1 MARILNAHQRAFTIQ
16 PKLQRQVF
24 QAVVVPP
31 LCVATAKAN
40 QVLSHRDN
48 EGSAISNEGG
58 GCARPALQQQQFGVY
73 GAGERGSLLD
83 PPGKS
88 ISAPKQ
94 QSPQRPSHVLS
105 NLTWVK
111 SENGY
116 KSKGEKVIK
125 SSRQTWWHVDNVL
138 VLESGW
144 HQPQDD
150 I

>member
-1 MARILNAHQRAFTIQ
+1 MARTLNAHQRVFTIQ
-16 PKLQRQVF
+16 PKVQQQVF
-24 QAVVVPP
+24 QAEVVPP
-31 LCVATAKAN
+31 LCVAVAKAN
-40 QVLSHRDN
+40 QVSSHRDN
-48 EGSAISNEGG
+48 EGSAISNEGAG
-58 GCARPALQQQQFGVY
+58 SARPELQQQRFGVHR
-73 GAGERGSLLD
+73 AEERGSLQD

-88 ISAPKQ
+88 ISAPKK

-105 NLTWVK
+105 SLTWVK